1 MRQYVVTHRMKGIL
15 VDMVSGV
22 QECCFTRDIAFFG
35 REDGA
40 GPETG
45 EDGVMVFVSE
55 RQAREHVISQWLNLP
70 DRKNLAVAGVEV
82 ARGATHASVEELC
95 AAGLGHLLGHFTPGG
110 TAAPAPAR

>member
-45 EDGVMVFVSE
+45 EDGVMIFVSE

-70 DRKNLAVAGVEV
+70 VPR
-82 ARGATHASVEELC
+82 
-95 AAGLGHLLGHFTPGG
+95 HLKWKQVYR
-110 TAAPAPAR
+110 ACRR